1 MNLHNVSSSRRRD
14 DSPGIWPLIGLCAL
28 VVNSR
33 AGKGFRGFMGRRHR
47 HSNLRRVNGI
57 LLLDKPAGLTSNAAL
72 QAVKQLYAARKAGHT
87 GSLDPLA
94 TGLLPICF
102 GEATKISGFLLD
114 ADKHY
119 VVTCR
124 FGARTTTGDV
134 EGDVVEERPVTGLD
148 AKALAGVLPAF
159 SGDIEQVPPMYSALK
174 HKGERLYKLAREGVE
189 VEREPRRVMIHAIEL
204 LDFSLPEAQIRVHC
218 SKGTYVRT
226 LVEDIGEQLGCG
238 AHVTALRRTG
248 VGPFGEDG
256 MLTMTELEAIAAE
269 GRHHALD
276 QLLLPIESGLAQWPG
291 VRLSGDAAFYLR
303 QGQPVLVPQA
313 PTEGWVRL
321 YEGESGFLG
330 MGEILDDGRV
340 APRRLMSQS

>member
-1 MNLHNVSSSRRRD
+1 
-14 DSPGIWPLIGLCAL
+14 
-28 VVNSR
+28 
-33 AGKGFRGFMGRRHR
+33 MGRRHR
-47 HSNLRRVNGI
+47 NSNLRRVNGI
-57 LLLDKPAGLTSNAAL
+57 LLLDKPTGLTSNAAL

-119 VVTCR
+119 TVTCR
-124 FGARTTTGDV
+124 FGVQTRTGDA
-134 EGDVVEERPVTGLD
+134 EGDVISERPVDGLTERKV
-148 AKALAGVLPAF
+148 AAALKGFAGE
-159 SGDIEQVPPMYSALK
+159 IEQIPPMYSALK

-189 VEREPRRVMIHAIEL
+189 VEREPRAVTIHSIEL
-204 LDFSLPEAQIRVHC
+204 LACNLPEATIRVHC

-238 AHVTALRRTG
+238 AHVAALRRTG
-248 VGPFGEDG
+248 VGPFSEAG
-256 MLTMTELEAIAAE
+256 MLTVEQLEAVAAD
-269 GRHHALD
+269 GGHHALD
-276 QLLLPIESGLAQWPG
+276 QLLLPIESGLAHWPG
-291 VRLSGDAAFYLR
+291 LKLSGDAAFYLR
-303 QGQPVLVPQA
+303 QGQPVLVPKA

-321 YEGESGFLG
+321 YEGESQFLG

-340 APRRLMSQS
+340 APRRLMGVS